1 MTDSA
6 LAPAQLKFLRARA
19 HALRP
24 VVLLG
29 RNGPTEAVAREL
41 DAALERH
48 ELVKVRLAAADAAAR
63 ATQLEGLAS
72 GAGAEIVQRVGH
84 VATLYRRNRRRP
96 VIELPRARARTQ

>member
-1 MTDSA
+1 MTDPT
-6 LAPAQLKFLRARA
+6 LPPAHRKLLRARA

-29 RNGPTEAVAREL
+29 RNGSTEAVAREL

-63 ATQLEGLAS
+63 GAQLDALAD
-72 GAGAEIVQRVGH
+72 GAGAAVVQRVGH

-96 VIELPRARARTQ
+96 VIELPRSPQRP